1 MYTYFVAYTQGV
13 HWMDLMSNSVG
24 SESISVLGENERKR
38 LEAVWELFQSET
50 VFLIDHLMVLKHVRI
65 MSCLLLKKE
74 KKQKISHI
82 FAQTTHVALPPP
94 KLSCEMGS
102 RLS

>member
-65 MSCLLLKKE
+65 MSCVLVSTSQEKKE
-74 KKQKISHI
+74 NSHI
-82 FAQTTHVALPPP
+82 FAQTTHVALPPL
-94 KLSCEMGS
+94 KLSCEMGFQT
-102 RLS
+102 